1 MENLS
6 SVLTAIWGWI
16 STGLTTITG
25 SPILLIG
32 LGIFVAGAVI
42 GLVYRL
48 AFLSSS
54 AFLFSSLALF
64 LASFSALSSLLKK
77 FMKPMFSDLLFPIFL
92 EKDL

>member
-6 SVLTAIWGWI
+6 SVLTSIWGWI
-16 STGLTTITG
+16 TTGLTTITG

-48 AFLSSS
+48 
-54 AFLFSSLALF
+54 
-64 LASFSALSSLLKK
+64 
-77 FMKPMFSDLLFPIFL
+77 IRG
-92 EKDL
+92 

>member
-1 MENLS
+1 MIPFALEVTATPMENLT

-16 STGLTTITG
+16 TTALTTVTS

-48 AFLSSS
+48 
-54 AFLFSSLALF
+54 
-64 LASFSALSSLLKK
+64 
-77 FMKPMFSDLLFPIFL
+77 IHG
-92 EKDL
+92 

>member
-6 SVLTAIWGWI
+6 SVLTSIWGWI
-16 STGLTTITG
+16 TTGLTTITS

-48 AFLSSS
+48 
-54 AFLFSSLALF
+54 
-64 LASFSALSSLLKK
+64 
-77 FMKPMFSDLLFPIFL
+77 IRG
-92 EKDL
+92 